1 MGRAIAMYRKA
12 EKLDPGVYTHMRDV
26 PIEYQKEKQKEYRV
40 MELQPDEGD
49 LADEFN
55 EMRIDQVRD
64 RQLTFS
70 CSDEKASFLLIK
82 GLLFVVR
89 TSYKTTNLLQ
99 AYPSLSRY
107 S

>member
-70 CSDEKASFLLIK
+70 CSYEKSKFSIDKRL
-82 GLLFVVR
+82 VVCR
-89 TSYKTTNLLQ
+89 PNTL
-99 AYPSLSRY
+99 
-107 S
+107 